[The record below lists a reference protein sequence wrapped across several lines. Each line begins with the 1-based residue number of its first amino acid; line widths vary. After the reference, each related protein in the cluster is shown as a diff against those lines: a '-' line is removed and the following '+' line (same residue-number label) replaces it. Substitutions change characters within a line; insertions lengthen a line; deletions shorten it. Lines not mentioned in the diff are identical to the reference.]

1 MAREIYQ
8 AQLTA
13 LCLTSVPGEASD
25 HRYASVP
32 ASVGQGPACMVS
44 SSLCPC
50 MDANISYQ
58 VTERTSLNQRGESLS
73 WRGRAILNTF

>member
-25 HRYASVP
+25 HRHASVP
-32 ASVGQGPACMVS
+32 ASVGQGPAYMVS

-58 VTERTSLNQRGESLS
+58 VTERTSLREGKASAGGE
-73 WRGRAILNTF
+73 GQV